1 MERESFIFYRS
12 FYDSIK
18 GLGDAEFA
26 ECMRFLCEYGLNE
39 NELEGGVLA
48 EVVLKMAKPQIDA
61 NNQRRSNGAKG
72 SRPKT
77 GGSITE
83 NQESK
88 KETGGFE
95 SENHRLRDAKPNDN
109 DNANGNANANEN
121 EKGNENENVSDEQD
135 RPAGPR
141 TFKPPSLEEVQEYCE
156 SRQSSVNAERFMDY
170 YTANGWRVG
179 KNSMKDWKAAVRN
192 WERQEAE
199 RPENVSGYCRQGAS
213 NQKGVSGYA
222 GSESIDAGSEKY
234 SGTVLHCNFTLH

>member
-1 MERESFIFYRS
+1 MERDSFVFYRS

-26 ECMRFLCEYGLNE
+26 ECMRFLCEYALNDR
-39 NELEGGVLA
+39 ELDGGTLA

-72 SRPKT
+72 GRPKT
-77 GGSITE
+77 SGFESK

-88 KETGGFE
+88 KETSGFE
-95 SENHRLRDAKPNDN
+95 SKNHRLRDAKPNVN
-109 DNANGNANANEN
+109 VNGNVNVNEN
-121 EKGNENENVSDEQD
+121 VNGNENVNVNVSDKQD
-135 RPAGPR
+135 KPARPR
-141 TFKPPSLEEVQEYCE
+141 TFKPPSLEEVQEYCN

-170 YTANGWRVG
+170 YTANGWKVG

-199 RPENVSGYCRQGAS
+199 RSENVSGYCRQGAS
-213 NQKGVSGYA
+213 NQKGVSGRA

-234 SGTVLHCNFTLH
+234 SGTVL